1 MINRVLIRIKV
12 VQMLYSY
19 LLTEKLFMLESQ
31 PTPPTKEKRFAYK
44 LYLDLLALMAD
55 VACAIQ
61 QKDGYMPLL
70 DNRFIKMIISDEKI
84 KSIRSR
90 SKTEIYPYSS
100 TITTISKSVKE
111 SAIYKN
117 YINAK
122 EHNMMKDMKI
132 LQDLFNIVFMSDTT
146 LNAIISQQENFT
158 IRGVERMK
166 ELMETTFL
174 NFSTSQG
181 HITDALKSLKYS
193 LEKAHE
199 LYYWMLLLPIELTNL
214 RIQQIEAN
222 KNKFIQTDEDINPN
236 LRFVENK
243 FVEVL
248 SKNDNFTQ
256 YIDAHKLS
264 WSSDNRILLNLL
276 LKNILDSEIY
286 KEYMDDDFTDINKDC
301 DLWRNLFKNVILT
314 NTDFLE
320 ALEDKSV
327 YWNDD
332 VEIIGTF
339 VVKTIKKFA
348 SEDEEPIMPMYK
360 DDEDS
365 RFGEEL
371 FQAVI
376 KNKEEYKS
384 YIDEFVNKESWDVER
399 LAFMDVVL
407 TLTAVAEMLHF
418 PKIPIKVTV
427 NEYIELAKSYS
438 TVKSGIF
445 VNGILASIINSLK
458 ANKRLL
464 KED

>member
-12 VQMLYSY
+12 IQMLYSY

-55 VACAIQ
+55 VACTIQ

-90 SKTEIYPYSS
+90 SKTETYPYSP
-100 TITTISKSVKE
+100 TIATISKSVKE

-146 LNAIISQQENFT
+146 LNAIISQQENYT

-193 LEKAHE
+193 LGKAHE

-222 KNKFIQTDEDINPN
+222 KNKFIQTEEDINPN

-243 FVEVL
+243 FIDVL

-256 YIDAHKLS
+256 YVDDHKLS

-286 KEYMDDDFTDINKDC
+286 KEYMDDDSTDINKDC
-301 DLWRNLFKNVILT
+301 DLWRNLFKNVILN

-332 VEIIGTF
+332 VEIISTF

-384 YIDEFVNKESWDVER
+384 YIDE
-399 LAFMDVVL
+399 
-407 TLTAVAEMLHF
+407 
-418 PKIPIKVTV
+418 
-427 NEYIELAKSYS
+427 LAKKQNRFIVATPIDFDRKI
-438 TVKSGIF
+438 TVTK
-445 VNGILASIINSLK
+445 LK
-458 ANKRLL
+458 NWVKQ
-464 KED
+464 